1 MILEALS
8 YPFMQRA
15 LVAGLFLALLLP
27 ALGVFATLRRMA
39 FFGDGIAHASL
50 AGIALALLGGLPP
63 LPVALVW
70 AVLVALYIY
79 RAERVSGVSSDSA
92 VGIFFTASMAFGVI
106 VMSFTRG
113 FQPDLISYLFGSLLS
128 IGTTDLLAIA
138 VVSAAVLTW
147 IAVSYRGLTFL
158 CLAEESANVAGVAT
172 ERQLLVLYIALALAT
187 VIGVKILGIVL
198 VSALL
203 VLPPAVARL
212 MSQTFNGFFFLSLV
226 FGELFVVLGLFL
238 SYAYDLPS
246 GATIVLL
253 GTATFIL
260 ASLLERRRA

>member
-1 MILEALS
+1 MIIEALS

-15 LVAGLFLALLLP
+15 LIAGVFLALLLP

-63 LPVALVW
+63 LPVAIFW
-70 AVLVALYIY
+70 AILVALYIY
-79 RAERVSGVSSDSA
+79 RIERVSGVSSDSA

-106 VMSFTRG
+106 LMSFTSG

-128 IGTTDLLAIA
+128 IGTVDLLAIGI
-138 VVSAAVLTW
+138 VTGVVLTW
-147 IAVSYRGLTFL
+147 IAFSYKGLTFL
-158 CLAEESANVAGVAT
+158 CLSEESANVAGVRT
-172 ERQLLVLYIALALAT
+172 ERQLLGLYIALAVAT

-212 MSQTFNGFFFLSLV
+212 TTQTFNGFFFLSLV
-226 FGELFVVLGLFL
+226 FGEIFVLLGLFL

-253 GTATFIL
+253 GTGTFIL
-260 ASLLERRRA
+260 ASLLSRRAT